1 MLKAHPIPIGQGCQ
15 AFHQDVEPGKEKGKN
30 MKRHTCFQEAKEEL
44 FWSLLLLV
52 LKSMPIYH
60 AVPKYYLEK
69 KYMTLNIKLKLW
81 IIRRQIY
88 DKFLTHN
95 EIIIYLLAMSI
106 ISS

>member
-1 MLKAHPIPIGQGCQ
+1 M
-15 AFHQDVEPGKEKGKN
+15 
-30 MKRHTCFQEAKEEL
+30 EEF
-44 FWSLLLLV
+44 FWFITITNI
-52 LKSMPIYH
+52 KKH
-60 AVPKYYLEK
+60 AYISCCTKILSRK

-81 IIRRQIY
+81 IIRRQMY